1 MLTSCIILC
10 MKIVYVYI
18 HTSLTT
24 ILQLSSL
31 GCRVITCS
39 RNKDELAD
47 RLFEWNDQHGL
58 DVQGVVAGNYD
69 SYLCFT
75 ANLFD
80 TIELLL

>member
-1 MLTSCIILC
+1 

-18 HTSLTT
+18 HTSLIP

-39 RNKDELAD
+39 RNEDELAD

-58 DVQGVVAGNYD
+58 DVQGVVAGK
-69 SYLCFT
+69 
-75 ANLFD
+75 
-80 TIELLL
+80 